1 MPGIGE
7 RRWVRMIKSR
17 KNIPIRA
24 VFYVVILIF
33 VMIQVYP
40 IFWVIC
46 SSLKTPDEMTYTA
59 QYALPS
65 GFYLG
70 NYISALTISSIPRY
84 FLNSTVV
91 AVLTLLGIVV
101 LGCHAAGYPYGELLD
116 QGSFPRYSADPFR
129 TQHGLSGSPCLC
141 SSS

>member
-1 MPGIGE
+1 
-7 RRWVRMIKSR
+7 MIKSR

-65 GFYLG
+65 FQD
-70 NYISALTISSIPRY
+70 IFLTVRLWQFSH
-84 FLNSTVV
+84 FLAS
-91 AVLTLLGIVV
+91 
-101 LGCHAAGYPYGELLD
+101 
-116 QGSFPRYSADPFR
+116 
-129 TQHGLSGSPCLC
+129 
-141 SSS
+141 

>member
-1 MPGIGE
+1 
-7 RRWVRMIKSR
+7 MIKSR

-59 QYALPS
+59 QYAIRILS
-65 GFYLG
+65 WKLY
-70 NYISALTISSIPRY
+70 
-84 FLNSTVV
+84 
-91 AVLTLLGIVV
+91 
-101 LGCHAAGYPYGELLD
+101 
-116 QGSFPRYSADPFR
+116 QR
-129 TQHGLSGSPCLC
+129 TDDLIHSKIFS
-141 SSS
+141 

>member
-1 MPGIGE
+1 
-7 RRWVRMIKSR
+7 MIKSR

-65 GFYLG
+65 GILSWKLY
-70 NYISALTISSIPRY
+70 
-84 FLNSTVV
+84 
-91 AVLTLLGIVV
+91 
-101 LGCHAAGYPYGELLD
+101 
-116 QGSFPRYSADPFR
+116 QR
-129 TQHGLSGSPCLC
+129 TDDLIHSKIFS
-141 SSS
+141 